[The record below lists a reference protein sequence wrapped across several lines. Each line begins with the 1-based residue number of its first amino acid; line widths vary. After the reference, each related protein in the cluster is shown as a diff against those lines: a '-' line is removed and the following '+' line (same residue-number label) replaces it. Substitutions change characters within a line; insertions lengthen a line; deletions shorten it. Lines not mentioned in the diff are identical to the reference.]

1 MDRRILTSMAAGGQY
16 HGFQATCD
24 NAGEFLRNR
33 RDEVGAFFRYRCIS
47 LVDALG
53 SGHVTEKAA
62 ARSRGAEDPVVL
74 TPTLGLV
81 RGPR

>member
-1 MDRRILTSMAAGGQY
+1 MDRRILTSIAAGGQY

-81 RGPR
+81 RGPQ